1 MLQVIGKV
9 SATEKMPSTI
19 DNFYFWTDK
28 GQILSPFDIV
38 KVEHVSSN
46 NNKSITY
53 GVIEEITHV
62 TDAASHFTNFISSNF
77 GDTADSIGQMNR
89 LGMNY
94 VKAKVV
100 CNTDDI

>member
-38 KVEHVSSN
+38 KVEHVSSDE
-46 NNKSITY
+46 SIVVSEQY
-53 GVIEEITHV
+53 R
-62 TDAASHFTNFISSNF
+62 
-77 GDTADSIGQMNR
+77 IG
-89 LGMNY
+89 
-94 VKAKVV
+94 
-100 CNTDDI
+100 

>member
-46 NNKSITY
+46 SDKSITY
-53 GVIEEITHV
+53 YNRGIQMYRFPNSDVQKSVIFEGIKK
-62 TDAASHFTNFISSNF
+62 
-77 GDTADSIGQMNR
+77 R
-89 LGMNY
+89 LKI
-94 VKAKVV
+94 V
-100 CNTDDI
+100 

>member
-46 NNKSITY
+46 SDKSILNSAT
-53 GVIEEITHV
+53 
-62 TDAASHFTNFISSNF
+62 
-77 GDTADSIGQMNR
+77 
-89 LGMNY
+89 L
-94 VKAKVV
+94 
-100 CNTDDI
+100 

>member
-38 KVEHVSSN
+38 KLN
-46 NNKSITY
+46 MYPLI
-53 GVIEEITHV
+53 
-62 TDAASHFTNFISSNF
+62 AISLLHMELSKKLR
-77 GDTADSIGQMNR
+77 M
-89 LGMNY
+89 
-94 VKAKVV
+94 
-100 CNTDDI
+100 

>member
-46 NNKSITY
+46 SDKLNKKFKHTFVFIA
-53 GVIEEITHV
+53 
-62 TDAASHFTNFISSNF
+62 TDL
-77 GDTADSIGQMNR
+77 QRMRNR
-89 LGMNY
+89 LS
-94 VKAKVV
+94 KR
-100 CNTDDI
+100 I

>member
-53 GVIEEITHV
+53 CPV
-62 TDAASHFTNFISSNF
+62 
-77 GDTADSIGQMNR
+77 
-89 LGMNY
+89 L
-94 VKAKVV
+94 KKVYS
-100 CNTDDI
+100 D

>member
-46 NNKSITY
+46 SDKSITY

-62 TDAASHFTNFISSNF
+62 TDAASHFTNFISS
-77 GDTADSIGQMNR
+77 IYNR
-89 LGMNY
+89 LLLNILQVISQKYGR
-94 VKAKVV
+94 
-100 CNTDDI
+100 CL

>member
-38 KVEHVSSN
+38 KVEHVSS
-46 NNKSITY
+46 I
-53 GVIEEITHV
+53 
-62 TDAASHFTNFISSNF
+62 AISLLHMELSKKLR
-77 GDTADSIGQMNR
+77 M
-89 LGMNY
+89 
-94 VKAKVV
+94 
-100 CNTDDI
+100 

>member
-46 NNKSITY
+46 SDKSITY
-53 GVIEEITHV
+53 GVIEEITHERMLR
-62 TDAASHFTNFISSNF
+62 AISL
-77 GDTADSIGQMNR
+77 ILYQVILVIQLIL
-89 LGMNY
+89 LG
-94 VKAKVV
+94 K
-100 CNTDDI
+100 